1 MLTHRFAVRT
11 AGAAAAVALSLTLAA
26 CGGTAGTP
34 SNTPPAAAPT
44 PATAQSGQQFNDAD
58 IRFTQMMIPHHRQAV
73 AMAELATERAQNQD
87 VKTLA
92 QRIKNEQDPE
102 IQTMTGFLKAWGAP
116 APTADN
122 SMSGMNHSNMNNGDM
137 SGTADMPGMM
147 SPEQMTQLSSA
158 TGTAFD
164 RMFLQMMIAHHQG
177 AVTDAQREQSDGKNE
192 QAKALASNI
201 ITTQTAEI
209 NQMQQLLQTI

>member
-1 MLTHRFAVRT
+1 
-11 AGAAAAVALSLTLAA
+11 
-26 CGGTAGTP
+26 
-34 SNTPPAAAPT
+34 
-44 PATAQSGQQFNDAD
+44 
-58 IRFTQMMIPHHRQAV
+58 MIPHHRQAI

-87 VKTLA
+87 VKKLA
-92 QRIKNEQDPE
+92 QQIRNEQDPE
-102 IQTMTGFLKAWGAP
+102 IQTMIRFLQTWGAP
-116 APTADN
+116 VPSDDA
-122 SMSGMNHSNMNNGDM
+122 MGGMDHSNMNNGGMADM
-137 SGTADMPGMM
+137 SGMM

-177 AVTDAQREQSDGKNE
+177 AVTDAQRELSDGMNE

-201 ITTQTAEI
+201 IATQTAEI